1 MPTATVPT
9 APFNCSAAM
18 NRHLLFL
25 LSAFLPLL
33 LPHTAAAQN
42 DWGDAPDTYQ
52 TTAVAGGPSHI
63 ISPALRIG
71 VDSDAEANGNPTP
84 FAQGDDT
91 AGADDEDG
99 VLVYESVTDRI
110 KALQIGA
117 WSQMQVM
124 VQRNAALFPSAFL
137 NAWCDFNRDGDFAD
151 ANERIVQNAAAEDG
165 LNVFGFFTPAT
176 TTAGVSY
183 TRVRL
188 SSVPLA
194 PVPAGMGGAGG
205 FGEVEDYRVE
215 FSMPSAPTNVQ
226 AYDKNGQ
233 VWITWD
239 FNPANAAQ
247 VYEVYRASSLTVPV
261 FNNISQGT
269 LVARLF
275 PDDYC
280 GRRMVRELDEV
291 FPGGGNVNFT
301 IPGAGGGTVTLPDDR
316 GLCVETVT
324 PAFSSPILNSYN
336 YAVVPRGF
344 TAVSAANRTPATVGL
359 FYSALPANTPVCHE
373 QQTGAALGRR
383 ITFYT
388 LWGHGSDD
396 NADARPDFPLM
407 GNAARNCVP
416 HHFFTVTPDPLPV
429 GALPMALSCHGGDSL
444 AKEWRPGQTRWN
456 LEGADTAEGINVS
469 LEDHV
474 PQLMDGRPES
484 HTSRWLGWARTWQP
498 FQNVSALP
506 ADGDYVVPYTLNR
519 LNWTL
524 NWLKNR
530 SSLNVD
536 ADRVALRG
544 YSAGATGA
552 LLWAH
557 TSPEQFS
564 HLTLHSP
571 PLHWLHNWPDRV
583 PLWGTDAQNLR
594 IEGLT
599 SASGNPLRMKDTK
612 SLTEMLANDVSPPPT
627 MIYAGK
633 REQWWG
639 IDYEA
644 DFEPDMMQEILA
656 ADDFAGALGVR
667 FFWDQR
673 QHGPEAW
680 TLADAGAVQPGCPPW
695 VAENF
700 WIPSLI
706 GQTRRDDVMTH
717 HRFRRDRSYPAFYN
731 LQDRRITHGDPGTV
745 DYGTPPVPYQLLNDR
760 DEFLYTGP
768 NTDPCTPALPEMTGD
783 RRGTWGGYFDWFT
796 PENLL
801 DPDAQIDAIGQW
813 STTVT
818 LVKDTDAGGMA
829 IPDIDDAPLPNLTAD
844 VAIRR
849 ARFFQPATDTVVTW
863 MNVDTGSR
871 RVMQSGIDTV
881 GGRGFVR
888 MADVTVPRLPLKA
901 RLIAATQMD
910 FGDAPAAYPVT
921 LAQNGARHATE
932 SLLRLGTTRN
942 LETDGT
948 PNATATLAAEGDDG
962 VTGPALWRKESL
974 VTLTINVSAACRLD
988 AWVDW
993 QRDGAWGGLLPV
1005 PAQDR
1010 IASALPLAAGANTL
1024 TIFVPA
1030 HAVEGGTVARF
1041 RVSLGGGLAPT
1052 GPAPE
1057 GEVEDWPLVI
1067 GASLLPTEPVLSFT
1081 SGPGDQKQISWTGNP
1096 AYCSQIESSKDLL
1109 EWRTLSIPKTEVSGT
1124 NEIVIPAS
1132 ILAGIDRGFFRLR
1145 RFPLVTSPVPV
1156 EAGYWS
1162 GANELS
1168 FVSSGLTRK
1177 YRLRLPAN
1185 WTPQRRWPLVM
1196 LLPGHSQSIEE
1207 FSAQRSEMF
1216 PLADG
1221 MDGDGDPN
1229 DGWILCFAESLEGL
1243 TDHYWFPHD
1252 NPATYTSPFTA
1263 STQAWVDDYAFIK
1276 SLVQQFVNSGLNI
1289 DPGKIYAAG
1298 FSNGGNMCHYI
1309 ASKPD
1314 HPFAAFAMIES
1325 GVMFNTGL
1333 PDPLTSSRIYART
1346 PLPAVPRPVLIN
1358 NQVDSQAWIYEG
1370 YFNNTETTPGAAP
1383 SVGALNTVAR
1393 WTVANFGTGSAMWQ
1407 PPTPTSPPSAFTFS
1421 TPAPTD
1427 TQTLT
1432 WQPPAG
1438 PIITPIDWVRP
1449 DTGWPAA
1456 LDALPGW
1463 SLAQALR
1470 VDYTIV
1476 PIPPALRAE
1485 YPRVVVPQDIPG
1497 PPFVRMLTTEG
1508 RWSIKKWQ
1516 SAPGNTTNEIVLVT
1530 IAGGA
1535 HFWPE
1540 ADSPWDGSVEV
1551 LKFFEAH

>member
-1 MPTATVPT
+1 
-9 APFNCSAAM
+9 M
-18 NRHLLFL
+18 NRRLLFL
-25 LSAFLPLL
+25 LSALLPLL
-33 LPHTAAAQN
+33 LPRAATAQN
-42 DWGDAPDTYQ
+42 DWGDAPDSYQ
-52 TTAVAGGPSHI
+52 TTFAAGGPSHI
-63 ISPALRIG
+63 ITGALRLG
-71 VDSDAEANGNPTP
+71 ETVDDELNGIDDIV
-84 FAQGDDT
+84 ASGDNT
-91 AGADDEDG
+91 NGLNDEDG
-99 VLVYESVTDRI
+99 VEVYESAEDRI
-110 KALQIGA
+110 KAMQIGA
-117 WSQMQVM
+117 YTQLQVD
-124 VQRNAALFPSAFL
+124 VVKNASLFPTAYV
-137 NAWCDFNRDGDFAD
+137 NAWCDFNVDGDFAD
-151 ANERIVQNAAAEDG
+151 ANERIVQNATAVNG
-165 LNVFGFFTPAT
+165 LNVFGFFTPLAT
-176 TTAGVSY
+176 PAGFSF

-194 PVPAGMGGAGG
+194 VEPLGMGGAAG

-215 FSMPSAPTNVQ
+215 FTQPSPATNVE

-239 FNPANAAQ
+239 FNTTEAAQ
-247 VYEVYRASSLTVPV
+247 VYEVYAADLSP
-261 FNNISQGT
+261 ISFINVAQGT

-280 GRRMVRELDEV
+280 GRRLVRQLEEV
-291 FPGGGNVNFT
+291 FPGGGNANFT
-301 IPGAGGGTVTLPDDR
+301 IPREIAGTTTLPANR
-316 GLCVETVT
+316 GLCVQTVPFPFGLQART
-324 PAFSSPILNSYN
+324 
-336 YAVVPRGF
+336 YAVVPRGR
-344 TAVSAANRTPATVGL
+344 AVVTAANRSLLIPAVS
-359 FYSALPANTPVCHE
+359 YSVLPANQPSCHV
-373 QQTGAALGRR
+373 QQTSVLLGTRKF
-383 ITFYT
+383 TYYT
-388 LWGHGSDD
+388 LWGHGSDTGGE
-396 NADARPDFPLM
+396 RPDFPLM

-416 HHFFTVTPDPLPV
+416 HHFFTISPDPLPL
-429 GALPMALSCHGGDSL
+429 GALPMTLSCHGGDSL
-444 AKEWRPGQTRWN
+444 AKEWRLGQPRWER
-456 LEGADTAEGINVS
+456 EGADTSEGINVS

-474 PQLMDGRPES
+474 AQIIDGRPES

-498 FQNVSALP
+498 FQNASALP

-524 NWLKNR
+524 NWLKTR
-530 SSLNVD
+530 SSLTVD

-557 TSPEQFS
+557 TSPDQFS
-564 HLTLHSP
+564 HLTLHCP

-599 SASGNPLRMKDTK
+599 SASGNPLRMRDTK
-612 SLTEMLANDVSPPPT
+612 SLTEMLADNVSPPPT

-644 DFEPDMMQEILA
+644 DFEPDMLQEILA

-673 QHGPEAW
+673 QHGPEEW
-680 TLADAGAVQPGCPPW
+680 TLANAGVVQPGCPPW
-695 VAENF
+695 VAEDF
-700 WIPSLI
+700 WIPSI
-706 GQTRRDDVMTH
+706 GGQTSRDDVMRH

-731 LQDRRITHGDPGTV
+731 MQDRRFTHGDPGTV
-745 DYGTPPVPYQLLNDR
+745 DYGTPPVPYQLLDDR
-760 DEFLYTGP
+760 DQFAYEGP
-768 NTDPCTPALPEMTGD
+768 NTDPCSPLLPEMTGD

-796 PENLL
+796 PESLL

-813 STTVT
+813 ATTVT
-818 LVKDTDAGGMA
+818 LVKDTDAGGAA

-849 ARFFQPATDTVVTW
+849 TQFFRPATDTVVTW
-863 MNVDTGSR
+863 MNVDTGSH
-871 RVMQSGIDTV
+871 RVMQSGTDTV

-921 LAQNGARHATE
+921 LAQNGARHATD
-932 SLLRLGTTRN
+932 SALRLGATRN
-942 LETDGT
+942 LETNGT

-974 VTLTINVSAACRLD
+974 VTLTITVSAACRLD

-993 QRDGAWGGLLPV
+993 QRDGAWGGLLPT

-1024 TIFVPA
+1024 TIFVPT

-1041 RVSLGGGLAPT
+1041 RVSLGGGLDPT

-1057 GEVEDWPLVI
+1057 GEVEDWPVVI
-1067 GASLLPTEPVLSFT
+1067 GASLLPTEPVLEFT
-1081 SGPGDQKQISWTGNP
+1081 TNTSNQKVIRWTGNP
-1096 AYCSQIESSKDLL
+1096 AYCSQFESSTDLVD
-1109 EWRTLSIPKTEVSGT
+1109 WRTLSIPRTEVSGT
-1124 NEIVIPAS
+1124 NEIVVPATL
-1132 ILAGIDRGFFRLR
+1132 LAANSRGFFRLK

-1162 GANELS
+1162 GPNELS
-1168 FVSSGLTRK
+1168 FVSSGIARK

-1185 WTPQRRWPLVM
+1185 WTPQRQWALVM
-1196 LLPGHSQSIEE
+1196 LLPGHSQSIAE
-1207 FSAQRSEMF
+1207 FSQQRSEMF
-1216 PLADG
+1216 DIADE
-1221 MDGDGDPN
+1221 

-1252 NPATYTSPFTA
+1252 NPATYTSPFTP

-1276 SLVQQFVNSGLNI
+1276 SLVQQFVDSGLNI
-1289 DPGKIYAAG
+1289 DPAKIYAAG

-1309 ASKPD
+1309 ASKSD

-1333 PDPLTSSRIYART
+1333 PDPATSGRIYART

-1383 SVGALNTVAR
+1383 SVGAMNTVAR
-1393 WTVANFGTGSAMWQ
+1393 WTVANFGTGTATWQ

-1421 TPAPTD
+1421 TPPPTD
-1427 TQTLT
+1427 TLTQT
-1432 WQPPAG
+1432 WEPPAG
-1438 PIITPIDWVRP
+1438 PIITPIDWVRL

-1485 YPRVVVPQDIPG
+1485 YPRTIVPQDIPG
-1497 PPFVRMLTTEG
+1497 PPFTRVLSTHGT
-1508 RWSIKKWQ
+1508 WSIKKWQ
-1516 SAPGNTTNEIVLVT
+1516 MAPGNTTNEIVLVT

-1540 ADSPWDGSVEV
+1540 DDSPWDASIEV